1 MGTGCTIAVLIAL
14 TYVIVVLCR
23 MTFGRR
29 DDPTDPPD
37 GDDDFWHGRH

>member
-23 MTFGRR
+23 MTFGKG
-29 DDPTDPPD
+29 DDHTDPP
-37 GDDDFWHGRH
+37 DDDFWHGRH